1 MNNILV
7 VEDHQTT
14 RKGLINLLQNSGY
27 QVDSADDGLEAEAM
41 ITGNKYDLILVDL
54 ILPHINGL
62 KILKKS
68 KQIFPSTEVI
78 VMTAH
83 ETINSAIHA
92 MKLGAY
98 DYLMKPLE
106 PEKIIDIVNHAI
118 ERKEFLKTTDL
129 CFSNNSCLLGR
140 SKQMIEIFKILAKMA
155 DTENSVMIIGE
166 NGSGKKTLAQTIHK
180 NSPFKNNPFIMLN
193 CAMVPNNLSEEQA
206 FHYLKSKVT
215 AKNGQ
220 NKKTSKYTLYLDNI
234 DMTSPTIQNSLLFF
248 LDLHAN
254 DCSSQRPFAGNIRL
268 ITSSRK
274 NLRTLM
280 EKKILR
286 EDLFFRINT
295 LPVYLPP
302 LRERKVDIPLLANH
316 FSNKYTTSPIKTIS
330 SEVLALFMKYQ
341 WPGNVQELKNIIEY
355 SILMTTG
362 NQITLDDLPS
372 YLKEAEPPPINGV
385 REKDMTLDE
394 LEKTYIL
401 KQLDA
406 HGWDQK
412 KTAVRLGIGRTTLWR
427 RLKQYGVIMPHT
439 RKLEV

>member
-1 MNNILV
+1 
-7 VEDHQTT
+7 
-14 RKGLINLLQNSGY
+14 
-27 QVDSADDGLEAEAM
+27 
-41 ITGNKYDLILVDL
+41 
-54 ILPHINGL
+54 
-62 KILKKS
+62 
-68 KQIFPSTEVI
+68 
-78 VMTAH
+78 
-83 ETINSAIHA
+83 
-92 MKLGAY
+92 
-98 DYLMKPLE
+98 
-106 PEKIIDIVNHAI
+106 
-118 ERKEFLKTTDL
+118 
-129 CFSNNSCLLGR
+129 
-140 SKQMIEIFKILAKMA
+140 
-155 DTENSVMIIGE
+155 
-166 NGSGKKTLAQTIHK
+166 
-180 NSPFKNNPFIMLN
+180 
-193 CAMVPNNLSEEQA
+193 
-206 FHYLKSKVT
+206 
-215 AKNGQ
+215 
-220 NKKTSKYTLYLDNI
+220 
-234 DMTSPTIQNSLLFF
+234 
-248 LDLHAN
+248 
-254 DCSSQRPFAGNIRL
+254 
-268 ITSSRK
+268 
-274 NLRTLM
+274 M

-295 LPVYLPP
+295 LPVYFPP

-439 RKLEV
+439 RKLTSYP